1 MSTDAKV
8 AKKLM
13 QTLQD
18 GRDGYEKGAEKLTE
32 SSAPELAATFRRYS
46 QQRATFYDEIQ
57 QLAENYGDDLD
68 ESGSIV
74 ATLHRGWMAMKDA
87 VTGSSPES
95 VLDTAEQG
103 EDHAV
108 SDYKEA
114 LDSDISAEFRSVVER
129 QNTAVRVA
137 HDEIRILRNT
147 HKS

>member
-18 GRDGYEKGAEKLTE
+18 GREGYEKGAEKLTAG
-32 SSAPELAATFRRYS
+32 SAPELAATFRRYS

-74 ATLHRGWMAMKDA
+74 ATLHRGWMTMKDA
-87 VTGSSPES
+87 VTGSGPEA

-108 SDYKEA
+108 ADYREA

-147 HKS
+147 YKS

>member
-18 GRDGYEKGAEKLTE
+18 GRDGYAKGADKLAE
-32 SSAPELAATFRRYS
+32 GSKPELAATFRRYS
-46 QQRATFYDEIQ
+46 HQRATFYDQLQ
-57 QLAENYGDDLD
+57 QMAENYGDDID
-68 ESGSIV
+68 ESGSFV
-74 ATLHRGWMAMKDA
+74 AILHRGWMTMKDA
-87 VTGSSPES
+87 VTGSGPEAI
-95 VLDTAEQG
+95 LDTAEQG

-108 SDYKEA
+108 GDYKEA
-114 LDSDISAEFRSVVER
+114 LASDISADLRSVVER